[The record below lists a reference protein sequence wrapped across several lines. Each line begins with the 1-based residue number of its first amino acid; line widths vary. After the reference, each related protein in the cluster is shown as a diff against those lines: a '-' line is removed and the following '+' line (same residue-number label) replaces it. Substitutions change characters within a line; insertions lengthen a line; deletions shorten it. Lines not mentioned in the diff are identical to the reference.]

1 MWITED
7 NQLNSKGFCANEF
20 DAKCLFEPDYSKNCH
35 LYSFKNTLIISAEM
49 LPNLYFSHFYTTK
62 NINNERILNK
72 RTLEQTAHTCHP
84 EFISEAEK
92 WCERQDVLKSGLAQ
106 LLLTYIYIYITVS
119 LVTKGFRRLV
129 AVFKRQ
135 LSGATWAPILA
146 PFP

>member
-7 NQLNSKGFCANEF
+7 NQLNSKGFCVNEF
-20 DAKCLFEPDYSKNCH
+20 DAECLFEPDYSKNCH

-72 RTLEQTAHTCHP
+72 RTLEQTAHTRHP

-92 WCERQDVLKSGLAQ
+92 WCEGQDVLKSGLAQ
-106 LLLTYIYIYITVS
+106 LLLTYIYIYIYIS
-119 LVTKGFRRLV
+119 L
-129 AVFKRQ
+129 
-135 LSGATWAPILA
+135 
-146 PFP
+146 